1 MKGQVV
7 VDTLITAVA
16 IAAAAALILGS
27 FLRIE
32 ELAVMGI
39 ERQRA
44 KGTAEL
50 LSEWGRGCS
59 IQDVNI
65 DFPYDVN
72 MVCVGGT
79 PYISGSGK
87 LYKIEGASCIR
98 NGYGRTVT
106 IASCKIEVR

>member
-27 FLRIE
+27 FFRIE

-50 LSEWGRGCS
+50 LSEWGRSCS
-59 IQDVNI
+59 IQDVNM

-87 LYKIEGASCIR
+87 LYKVEGVGCTGK
-98 NGYGRTVT
+98 GYGRTVS
-106 IASCKIEVR
+106 IERCKIEVR